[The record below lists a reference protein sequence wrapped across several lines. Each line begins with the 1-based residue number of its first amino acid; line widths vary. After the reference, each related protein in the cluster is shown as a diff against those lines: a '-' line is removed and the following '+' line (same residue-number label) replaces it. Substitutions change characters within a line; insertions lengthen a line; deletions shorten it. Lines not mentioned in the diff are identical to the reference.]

1 MDDLDR
7 YVAER
12 SARDPEFRSAHEADR
27 ALLELVRARQMANMT
42 QKDVAEAL
50 HVSQPYIAQIE
61 RGTRAPGYRFLF
73 RYATAVGASIRVAM
87 PTDRVTTD
95 P

>member
-7 YVAER
+7 HIALR
-12 SARDPEFRSAHEADR
+12 SSESPEFKAAYEAES
-27 ALLELVRARQMANMT
+27 ALLALVRARQDANLT

-61 RGTRAPGYRFLF
+61 SGSRKPGYLLLF
-73 RYATAVGASIRVAM
+73 RYATAVGAVIRVASE
-87 PTDRVTTD
+87 PQNAVKAG
-95 P
+95 